1 MTRQPGDQLQLTD
14 LLLSS
19 STAAK
24 ELERRCRMLLR
35 SKFGGNPM
43 AREQTDDLV
52 QEVLMACFKQA
63 QKLAAGDSPPILNV
77 DAWLCRVTMNAVWR
91 TWHREG
97 EGLTG
102 SLDEVM
108 EPNLPASEALDLAER
123 LAVRQAL
130 KRLDAACRRLLWQRD
145 VLGEARQGVA
155 EALGITSNALGVRI
169 HRCRKRLHELY
180 EKQLAEAL

>member
-1 MTRQPGDQLQLTD
+1 VTRQPGDELQLTD
-14 LLLSS
+14 LLSRS
-19 STAAK
+19 AAAN
-24 ELERRCRMLLR
+24 ELERRCRLLLK

-63 QKLAAGDSPPILNV
+63 QKLAGGDSPPIHNV

-102 SLDEVM
+102 SLDETAA
-108 EPNLPASEALDLAER
+108 PNLPAPEPLDLDQR

-130 KRLDAACRRLLWQRD
+130 ERLDAACRRLLWQRD

-155 EALGITSNALGVRI
+155 EELGITSNALGVRI
-169 HRCRKRLHELY
+169 HRCRKRLYELY
-180 EKQLAEAL
+180 EQQLAEDG

>member
-1 MTRQPGDQLQLTD
+1 VTRQPGDELQLTD
-14 LLLSS
+14 LLLSGS
-19 STAAK
+19 AAAA
-24 ELERRCRMLLR
+24 EIERRCRLLLK

-63 QKLAAGDSPPILNV
+63 RKLASGGPPIHNV

-97 EGLTG
+97 EGLTS
-102 SLDEVM
+102 SLDETV
-108 EPNLPASEALDLAER
+108 EPNLPAPEPLDLDQR

-130 KRLDAACRRLLWQRD
+130 ERLDAACRHLLWQRD

-155 EALGITSNALGVRI
+155 AELGITANALGVRI
-169 HRCRKRLHELY
+169 HRCRKRLFELY
-180 EKQLAEAL
+180 EQQLAEAG

>member
-1 MTRQPGDQLQLTD
+1 MTRQLGNELQLTD
-14 LLLSS
+14 LLRSG
-19 STAAK
+19 STAAT
-24 ELERRCRMLLR
+24 EIERRCRLLLK
-35 SKFGGNPM
+35 SKFSGNPM

-52 QEVLMACFKQA
+52 QEVLMACIKQA
-63 QKLAAGDSPPILNV
+63 QKLAAGGEPIRNL

-108 EPNLPASEALDLAER
+108 EPNLPAPEPLNLDER

-130 KRLDAACRRLLWQRD
+130 QRLDAACRRLLWQRD
-145 VLGEARQGVA
+145 VLGEARKGVA
-155 EALGITSNALGVRI
+155 EELGITSNALGVRI
-169 HRCRKRLHELY
+169 HRCRKRLYELY
-180 EKQLAEAL
+180 QQQLAKTG